1 MALGCCADKGESD
14 TQLRHEYILSPAFP
28 VLRTNA
34 NAAWLTVGDLYYG
47 FDACSACSRG
57 EVRQDND
64 PRPKKVSYIS
74 LISQSARRLRF
85 VGSGA

>member
-1 MALGCCADKGESD
+1 MALAMGCCADKGESD

-47 FDACSACSRG
+47 FDAYALLVRG
-57 EVRQDND
+57 AKSGKTTTPAQRKY
-64 PRPKKVSYIS
+64 PIS
-74 LISQSARRLRF
+74 
-85 VGSGA
+85 V